1 MVDGPNGFV
10 TYSAQCWERR
20 EKDEPSD
27 DGRTKS
33 QIFETTPALPTTG
46 ASFWTPINR
55 TDQNHSPTDRPTNRP
70 TNRPT
75 DPKRSEAKRSEAKQ
89 SKAKQSKAKQSG
101 AKRSKAKQSKAKQ
114 SKAKQSKAKQTRGMK
129 FSDPKELDV
138 WNGKIL
144 LVLVG
149 PRTSVL
155 RGTVQ
160 TIVSCRDF
168 VCATSPRFGVV
179 LTRIASGG

>member
-1 MVDGPNGFV
+1 MLSWSMVPMDLLLTPHSVGN
-10 TYSAQCWERR
+10 A
-20 EKDEPSD
+20 EKKTSRATTDEQNLRYLRP
-27 DGRTKS
+27 R
-33 QIFETTPALPTTG
+33 QRCPRQALLFGLQSIEPIKIIHRPTD
-46 ASFWTPINR
+46 R
-55 TDQNHSPTDRPTNRP
+55 LTDRLTDRPTQSEA
-70 TNRPT
+70 
-75 DPKRSEAKRSEAKQ
+75 KRSEAKRSE
-89 SKAKQSKAKQSG
+89 
-101 AKRSKAKQSKAKQ
+101 AKQSKAKQ